1 MASSALAS
9 EIDNKVKI
17 ENMSNTDAKTPLNLH
32 LFISFISFLSPI
44 KL

>member
-17 ENMSNTDAKTPLNLH
+17 ENMSNTDAKTPLILH
-32 LFISFISFLSPI
+32 LHVIHQLFVSN
-44 KL
+44 